1 MPASVHELSFHAC
14 LRQGWK
20 KVLNKS
26 RGTFLCNL
34 SAHSHV
40 CACPSLCNTRLR
52 HDLAKLEQENFNQKP
67 RRLLTESQF
76 KVRAASRKLSNRIVR
91 RRGSKI
97 HSTWG
102 RSVWEQRASGRS
114 KEELDRREW
123 RCNVLGRRVLE
134 SINPGNPDQR

>member
-1 MPASVHELSFHAC
+1 MEYKFSEFYKMFTEMYDKGRVINIHSAVAKLNLALLAAFSSSP
-14 LRQGWK
+14 LRSTRTRDG
-20 KVLNKS
+20 V
-26 RGTFLCNL
+26 
-34 SAHSHV
+34 
-40 CACPSLCNTRLR
+40 NTRLH

-76 KVRAASRKLSNRIVR
+76 KVRVASRKLSNTIVG

-97 HSTWG
+97 LSTWG

-123 RCNVLGRRVLE
+123 CCNVFGR
-134 SINPGNPDQR
+134 